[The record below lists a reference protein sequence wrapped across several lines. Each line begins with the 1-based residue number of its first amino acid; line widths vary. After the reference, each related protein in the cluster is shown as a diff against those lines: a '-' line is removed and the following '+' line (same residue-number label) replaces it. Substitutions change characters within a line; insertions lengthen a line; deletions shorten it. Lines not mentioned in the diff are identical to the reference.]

1 MSLLI
6 VVIHVIV
13 CIALILT
20 VLLQTG
26 KGADMGAA
34 FGGGGSNT
42 LFGATGATT
51 FLSKM
56 TTAVAII
63 FMLTSLVLAYMTAN
77 RGTTSILSDQPA
89 VEQPAPAAPAATE
102 PAAEPQPATQS
113 NTQSEDSKPTQ

>member
-1 MSLLI
+1 MSLLLI
-6 VVIHVIV
+6 VIHVIV

-51 FLSKM
+51 FLGKM

-63 FMLTSLVLAYMTAN
+63 FMLTSLILAYRTAN
-77 RGTTSILSDQPA
+77 RGSTSILSDQPA
-89 VEQPAPAAPAATE
+89 VQQPAPAQTD
-102 PAAEPQPATQS
+102 AAESQPAGQAD
-113 NTQSEDSKPTQ
+113 TQSEDSKKTD